1 MILEGVKVIE
11 LATMWA
17 APGSALYLAD
27 QGADVIKLEP
37 PDGDGSRR
45 IFTSRALGNE
55 SPSYF
60 AINRNKRAICVDIKT
75 PEGLEIVDKLVAE
88 GDVLIHNY
96 RPATAKRLGV
106 AYERL
111 SKINPRIIYVELSG
125 YGKQGP
131 YADRGGY
138 DLMLQALTGI
148 MHRRIPPDDTP
159 IGAGVWATDCSMP
172 MMLAYGIAL
181 GLYNRERTGKGTR
194 LETSLMNAALAM
206 QHVDLVQTDR
216 DRDSG
221 GGRAGADQAV
231 FAPYLCADGRW
242 ILPVALSD
250 KEWVRICHAME
261 IPHLAHDERYATAQS
276 RAENS
281 EDIYGLLHGLFETKT
296 RQEWLDI
303 YRDHDALA
311 VPIMDRADVLSSEQ
325 VTANDMR
332 LEFDHPTAGRVVSVN
347 TPLRFP
353 EHPPKFRRRPPLQGE
368 NTDEVLRDLGY
379 GEDELAGLRESGIV
393 K

>member
-1 MILEGVKVIE
+1 
-11 LATMWA
+11 
-17 APGSALYLAD
+17 
-27 QGADVIKLEP
+27 
-37 PDGDGSRR
+37 
-45 IFTSRALGNE
+45 
-55 SPSYF
+55 
-60 AINRNKRAICVDIKT
+60 
-75 PEGLEIVDKLVAE
+75 
-88 GDVLIHNY
+88 
-96 RPATAKRLGV
+96 
-106 AYERL
+106 
-111 SKINPRIIYVELSG
+111 
-125 YGKQGP
+125 
-131 YADRGGY
+131 
-138 DLMLQALTGI
+138 
-148 MHRRIPPDDTP
+148 
-159 IGAGVWATDCSMP
+159 MP

-206 QHVDLVQTDR
+206 QHVDLVQTSR

-221 GGRAGADQAV
+221 GERAGADQAV
-231 FAPYLCADGRW
+231 FAPYLCADGQW

-276 RAENS
+276 RSENS

-332 LEFDHPTAGRVVSVN
+332 LEFDHPTAGHVVSVN

-353 EHPPKFRRRPPLQGE
+353 EQPPEFRRRPPLQGE
-368 NTDEVLRDLGY
+368 HTDEVLRDLGY
-379 GEDELAGLRESGIV
+379 NEAELCRLRETGIV

>member
-60 AINRNKRAICVDIKT
+60 AINRNKRAICVDIRT

-111 SKINPRIIYVELSG
+111 SKINPRLVYVELSG

-194 LETSLMNAALAM
+194 LETSLLNAALAM
-206 QHVDLVQTDR
+206 QHVDLVQTER
-216 DRDSG
+216 DSDSG
-221 GGRAGADQAV
+221 GERAGADQAV
-231 FAPYLCADGRW
+231 FAPYLCGDGQW

-261 IPHLAHDERYATAQS
+261 IPHLAYDERYATPQA

-303 YRDHDALA
+303 YRAHDALA

-353 EHPPKFRRRPPLQGE
+353 EHPPQYRRRPPLQGE
-368 NTDEVLRDLGY
+368 HTDEVLRDLGY
-379 GEDELAGLRESGIV
+379 GEADLAGLREAGIIR
-393 K
+393 

>member
-60 AINRNKRAICVDIKT
+60 AINRNKRAICVDIRT

-111 SKINPRIIYVELSG
+111 SKINPRLVYVELSG

-194 LETSLMNAALAM
+194 LETSLLNAALAM
-206 QHVDLVQTDR
+206 QHVDLVQTER
-216 DRDSG
+216 DSDSG
-221 GGRAGADQAV
+221 GERAGADQAV
-231 FAPYLCADGRW
+231 FAPYLCGDGQW

-261 IPHLAHDERYATAQS
+261 IPHLVHDERYATPQA

-303 YRDHDALA
+303 YRAHDALA

-353 EHPPKFRRRPPLQGE
+353 EHPPQYRRRPPLQGE
-368 NTDEVLRDLGY
+368 HTDEVLRDLGY
-379 GEDELAGLRESGIV
+379 GEADLAGLREAGIIR
-393 K
+393 

>member
-37 PDGDGSRR
+37 PAGDGSRR

-60 AINRNKRAICVDIKT
+60 AINRNKRAICVDIRT

-96 RPATAKRLGV
+96 RPATAERLGV

-111 SKINPRIIYVELSG
+111 SGINPRLIYVELSG

-194 LETSLMNAALAM
+194 LETSLLNAALAM
-206 QHVDLVQTDR
+206 QHVDLVQTSR
-216 DRDSG
+216 DGDSG
-221 GGRAGADQAV
+221 GERAGTDQAV
-231 FAPYLCADGRW
+231 FAPYLCGDGQW

-261 IPHLAHDERYATAQS
+261 IPHLAHDERYATPQA

-303 YRDHDALA
+303 YRAHDALA

-353 EHPPKFRRRPPLQGE
+353 EHPPQFRRRPPLQGE
-368 NTDEVLRDLGY
+368 DTDEVLRDLGY
-379 GEDELAGLRESGIV
+379 GEGELTALREAGII

>member
-60 AINRNKRAICVDIKT
+60 AINRNKRAICVDIRT

-111 SKINPRIIYVELSG
+111 SKINPRLVYVELSG

-194 LETSLMNAALAM
+194 LETSLLNAALAM
-206 QHVDLVQTDR
+206 QHVDLVQTSR
-216 DRDSG
+216 DGDSG
-221 GGRAGADQAV
+221 GERAGTDQAV
-231 FAPYLCADGRW
+231 FAPYLCGDGQW

-261 IPHLAHDERYATAQS
+261 IPHLAHDERYATPQA

-303 YRDHDALA
+303 YRAHDALA

-353 EHPPKFRRRPPLQGE
+353 EHPPQFRRRPPLQGE
-368 NTDEVLRDLGY
+368 DTDEVLRDLGY
-379 GEDELAGLRESGIV
+379 GEADLAGLREAGII